1 MDADTIE
8 ARSPKGKASL
18 IYAKHKF
25 SFGCAEFK
33 EPKRVRWLALELKG
47 GKKQTRKCQRLGN
60 HPSGHYSTMREE
72 PQVKTI
78 RSLKV

>member
-33 EPKRVRWLALELKG
+33 EPKRVRWLALELRG
-47 GKKQTRKCQRLGN
+47 GENKQESVRDSEITLLVTTAQ
-60 HPSGHYSTMREE
+60 
-72 PQVKTI
+72 
-78 RSLKV
+78 